1 MTTKLVYSAVA
12 IPGEPDYDGEILT
25 ESEIQYAAH
34 KFMSDYRIIDPEH
47 VCALTNECIN
57 VGTPVESTILREPI
71 TVKSIHEGKD
81 MNLPKGTWILG
92 IEVTDDREWER
103 IVTGEATGLSLTAA
117 RTTVKSRV
125 LIRDLG
131 KNWEAKTVSIVK
143 DPAVPKA
150 KFFQIIGD
158 GMMNDEATKSRL
170 QGFFDKI
177 EEAVKNFK
185 AEEDITVD
193 EAAPEPIQEETV
205 VAETVEEDASIK
217 SEPEAE
223 AIEEEAEPATEVQE
237 EEIIEEVDEE
247 KTEED
252 IVEEEVVAT
261 ESEEA
266 EEAVKFVTADELQQT
281 KEEIL
286 EAVQTLMQPATEDE
300 AVKSEPEEEEE
311 EEEEETSKV
320 DDEDLDE
327 IRKKDLQIA
336 ELEKKIE
343 VLEAKLKTAN
353 KSRSKGIPAHFNTE
367 KRAVKNLYED
377 DNRDLY
383 GRVIRR

>member
-25 ESEIQYAAH
+25 PEEIQYAAH

-47 VCALTNECIN
+47 VCALTDHCIR
-57 VGTPVESTILREPI
+57 VGEPVESTILPKGM
-71 TVKSIHEGKD
+71 TVKSIHGQEE
-81 MNLPKGTWILG
+81 MYLPKGTWVLG
-92 IEVTDDREWER
+92 IEVTDDSEWNR
-103 IVTGEATGLSLTAA
+103 IVSGERTGLSLTAA

-170 QGFFDKI
+170 QGFFDKV

-185 AEEDITVD
+185 SDEPVVD
-193 EAAPEPIQEETV
+193 EVAIEEEV
-205 VAETVEEDASIK
+205 VAETSEDEASIK
-217 SEPEAE
+217 SEDV
-223 AIEEEAEPATEVQE
+223 EEVEVESATEVQE
-237 EEIIEEVDEE
+237 EENIEEVDKEPEE
-247 KTEED
+247 EEET
-252 IVEEEVVAT
+252 IVEEEDEVA
-261 ESEEA
+261 EDGEVA
-266 EEAVKFVTADELQQT
+266 EEAVKFVTAEELQNV

-286 EAVQTLMQPATEDE
+286 EAVKSLMQPATEDE
-300 AVKSEPEEEEE
+300 AVKSEPEEDPEEE
-311 EEEEETSKV
+311 DSEEETTKK

-327 IRKKDLQIA
+327 IRKKDLKIA

-343 VLEAKLKTAN
+343 VLEAKLKTAS
-353 KSRSKGIPAHFNTE
+353 KSRSKGIPPHFEE
-367 KRAVKNLYED
+367 KRAVKNLYSD

-383 GRVIRR
+383 GRVIRK

>member
-1 MTTKLVYSAVA
+1 MTDKLVYSAVA

-57 VGTPVESTILREPI
+57 VGTPVESTILKRPM
-71 TVKSIHEGKD
+71 TVKSIHGGND
-81 MNLPKGTWILG
+81 MTLPKGSWILG
-92 IEVTDDREWER
+92 IEITDPKEWNR
-103 IVTGEATGLSLTAA
+103 IVTGEATGLSLTAG
-117 RTTVKSRV
+117 RTTLKSRV

-131 KNWEAKTVSIVK
+131 KNWEVRTVSIVK

-150 KFFQIIGD
+150 KFFQIGS

-185 AEEDITVD
+185 
-193 EAAPEPIQEETV
+193 QEETLT
-205 VAETVEEDASIK
+205 AEEPSTEEVVEEPIEEAVK
-217 SEPEAE
+217 SEPEETEDVEPTVEKEE
-223 AIEEEAEPATEVQE
+223 AVKSEETEEELVAETE
-237 EEIIEEVDEE
+237 EE
-247 KTEED
+247 TEPQ
-252 IVEEEVVAT
+252 
-261 ESEEA
+261 EA
-266 EEAVKFVTADELQQT
+266 EEGEAVKFVTAEDLEKT

-286 EAVQTLMQPATEDE
+286 EAVTHLMQPATEDE

-311 EEEEETSKV
+311 EDSEEETTK

-327 IRKKDLQIA
+327 IRKKDLKIA

-343 VLEAKLKTAN
+343 ALEAKLVSAN
-353 KSRSKGIPAHFNTE
+353 KSRSKGIPPHFDSE
-367 KRAVKNLYED
+367 RRVIKNLYED

-383 GRVIRR
+383 GRVIRK